1 MISLRT
7 IGVAALTLWISVAAF
22 AAGPE
27 AREKVP
33 IILDCDI
40 GTDIDDAFALAL
52 AVLSPE
58 LELRG
63 VTTVSGDTMARGK
76 MCCRLLVAADR
87 KDVPVAAG
95 AVDKPPQP
103 LRGSQAQYALHP
115 LTVYGGAKML
125 KQDAVELM
133 YQKLKADPG
142 KITLVAV
149 GPMTN
154 IARLLTEH
162 PDCKP
167 WIKRI
172 VITGGSLRIGY
183 NEKPPAVVDFNLGA
197 DPKASQVLF
206 SAGVPLT
213 VAPLDATAMLKL
225 DRDMLERIFAAG
237 SPVSYQVQA
246 LYQLW
251 DQKEAP
257 VMFDAVAVALAFTE
271 RFCTMEDLC
280 VEVDDKGFT
289 RAVKGKANARV
300 ATAINKDAFLK
311 WFVDRFAASAVKREP
326 EKPLNPSTLI
336 PRTGFPNRVH
346 VFEDY
351 ETEIEKRWWLAGK
364 PETVNVPP
372 SSKRACR
379 GVLTGDFGAWQKMY
393 TGVVFNPVPGP
404 PMGKNPRL
412 SFRYWLKGTD
422 TLRVQ
427 LYGLD
432 AGYHRCLTLTGLPQE
447 KWQEGTV
454 DMTAARKFD
463 GGGGPLS
470 EGERIDDIQFYTDPR
485 AEFLIDDIVLYDAA
499 RPDEKRPF
507 PKRLLFTGWFDTGRQ
522 GQEWPGTFEIADK
535 KGYFR
540 KAAKSVPNAELE
552 APWIRLGLRGGRPL
566 GETTHLFFRYKLQ
579 GASSMRVLLV
589 NEQNGKHP
597 VELKGLTKDD
607 WAEATVDFG
616 AAATKPRAGDKAHE
630 IHFLLPRDAELLID
644 DVLLYEP
651 GEGRP

>member
-1 MISLRT
+1 MSRA
-7 IGVAALTLWISVAAF
+7 IGVTALSLWLSAAALGAELDAK
-22 AAGPE
+22 
-27 AREKVP
+27 EKVP

-40 GTDIDDAFALAL
+40 GTDIDDTFALGLAL
-52 AVLSPE
+52 LSPE

-63 VTTVSGDTMARGK
+63 VTTVSGDTMARAK
-76 MCCRLLVAADR
+76 MCSRLLTAVER

-95 AVDKPPQP
+95 AADKPPQP
-103 LRGSQAQYALHP
+103 LRGWQAQYALHP
-115 LTVYGGAKML
+115 ITVYGSGKVP

-149 GPMTN
+149 GPMSN

-167 WIKRI
+167 WIKQI

-197 DPKASQVLF
+197 DPKAAQLLF
-206 SAGVPLT
+206 ASGVPLT

-225 DRDMLERIFAAG
+225 DRTMLERIFAAG
-237 SPVSYQVQA
+237 SPVTYQVQA

-257 VMFDAVAVALAFTE
+257 VMFDAVAVALAFDE
-271 RFCTMEDLC
+271 HFCKMEELC
-280 VEVDDKGFT
+280 IEVDDKGFT
-289 RAVKGKANARV
+289 RVGKGKANARV
-300 ATAINKDAFLK
+300 ATAIDKDAFLK
-311 WFVDRFAASAVKREP
+311 WFVERFTASAVKRAP
-326 EKPLNPSTLI
+326 EKPFNPSTLV

-351 ETEIEKRWWLAGK
+351 RTEIEKRWWLAGK
-364 PETVNVPP
+364 PETANVP
-372 SSKRACR
+372 SGSQRACR
-379 GVLTGDFGAWQKMY
+379 GVLTGDFGSWQKMY

-404 PMGKNPRL
+404 PLGKNPRL
-412 SFRYWLKGTD
+412 SFRYWLKATD

-463 GGGGPLS
+463 GGGGPLA

-485 AEFLIDDIVLYDAA
+485 AELLIDDIVLYDAA
-499 RPDEKRPF
+499 RAEEKRPF
-507 PKRLLFTGWFDTGRQ
+507 PKRFLFTGWFDTGRQ
-522 GQEWPGTFEIADK
+522 GQEWPGTFEIQD

-540 KAAKSVPNAELE
+540 KAARSVANAQLE

-579 GASSMRVLLV
+579 GADSIRVLLV
-589 NEQNGKHP
+589 NQTQKAQHL
-597 VELKGLTKDD
+597 VELKSLTKGE
-607 WAEATVDFG
+607 WAEATVDFST
-616 AAATKPRAGDKAHE
+616 AASKPRAGDKVDE
-630 IHFLLPRDAELLID
+630 IQFLLPKDAELLID
-644 DVLLYEP
+644 DLLLYEP
-651 GEGRP
+651 GEETKK